1 MNYYCVEVCTTTG
14 QNIID
19 TFSFILSFLD
29 DLLMLK
35 FHSLQ
40 MLTFCTF
47 SIFKLIVFRVLHFY
61 ITRLRQIEVCN
72 KRKRNFLLFI
82 AKLFIVSRL
91 YINSHQI
98 TTFNWKRMQT
108 NIKIISCLN
117 LIFTADHNSAKR
129 NLKLKECNSH
139 FSLNYYYYK
148 IIKHLDKTILQ

>member
-1 MNYYCVEVCTTTG
+1 MQNSRAWCEGLFHIDSLSTESAFDVATLNVVTITIKQSLEFVVTFNVQYKLNYYCVEVCTTTG

-98 TTFNWKRMQT
+98 TTFN
-108 NIKIISCLN
+108 
-117 LIFTADHNSAKR
+117 
-129 NLKLKECNSH
+129 
-139 FSLNYYYYK
+139 
-148 IIKHLDKTILQ
+148 